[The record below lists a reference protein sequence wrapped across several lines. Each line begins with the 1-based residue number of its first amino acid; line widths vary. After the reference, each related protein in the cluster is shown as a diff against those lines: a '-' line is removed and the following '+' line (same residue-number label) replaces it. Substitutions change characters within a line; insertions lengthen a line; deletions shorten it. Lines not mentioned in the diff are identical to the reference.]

1 MEKKITMLFIIVT
14 LTSCFQEKI
23 SGRDN
28 MLKNK
33 SFVHL
38 FFESEKEC
46 MDAQPD
52 PDFFHNCHQQLDF
65 YENNEVDI
73 MLSDIIWR
81 GNYSVRGNQVILTF
95 EPNHEIPDGEIRFEM
110 LPANKLLHLK
120 NRSIW
125 KKVNGNSIWK

>member
-1 MEKKITMLFIIVT
+1 MKRKITLIFIT
-14 LTSCFQEKI
+14 LIFSSCFQENI
-23 SGRDN
+23 SQREN

-33 SFVHL
+33 TFVHL
-38 FFESEKEC
+38 FFETEKEC

-65 YENNEVDI
+65 HENNMVDI

-81 GNYSVRGNQVILTF
+81 GKYSVKGKQVILSF
-95 EPNHEIPDGEIRFEM
+95 DPNYEIPEGELRFEI

-120 NRSIW
+120 NGSIW
-125 KKVNGNSIWK
+125 KMVDGNSIWK